1 MSPLRLYTLGQ
12 IRGLTSRHRR
22 AHWTKRTPSAQS
34 TSRSAKKGF
43 SLHNVHLSEDEFL
56 SFPYGVLS
64 KVWRGSQEGK
74 LQGKQRRFPLSWKSQ
89 VQWSSFYTISDFKLS
104 VMLLSGSAR
113 ATAQKI
119 LAPAQTNW
127 ESASAQTG
135 KGRVRA
141 QSVSLHARISL
152 HQVNTT
158 LAVSSLLQ
166 SIWLWNDIL
175 SQTLSPATSYDP
187 QTTLARRPRDMSA
200 LWHVLCYLSNVEIS
214 IIITKEVACTS
225 CIRERTQS
233 SCLSEQTIYNKI
245 LPSSISTASKVPQLS
260 GFSFA
265 ITSNRFHR

>member
-1 MSPLRLYTLGQ
+1 MLSAPLGDLQVHRSEKHIFVKLQNKIIILKMSSLRLYTLGQ

-22 AHWTKRTPSAQS
+22 AQCTKRTPSAQS

-56 SFPYGVLS
+56 FFPYGVLS

-113 ATAQKI
+113 TTAQKI

-127 ESASAQTG
+127 ESASARTE

-141 QSVSLHARISL
+141 QSVPLHAPISL

-158 LAVSSLLQ
+158 LTWYIVSNMVWST
-166 SIWLWNDIL
+166 NDISTTYKGHECTLTCLVL
-175 SQTLSPATSYDP
+175 SL
-187 QTTLARRPRDMSA
+187 
-200 LWHVLCYLSNVEIS
+200 
-214 IIITKEVACTS
+214 
-225 CIRERTQS
+225 
-233 SCLSEQTIYNKI
+233 
-245 LPSSISTASKVPQLS
+245 
-260 GFSFA
+260 
-265 ITSNRFHR
+265 